1 MDRHIDFSTI
11 ESIFHLRNSSK
22 NVYFS
27 KSNMEVNNSYW
38 IKDWIKDLQKEGRI
52 TFSHKEVKD
61 RFTALT
67 EPAMRNALNRLA
79 TKGEIVSVWKGFYV
93 IVALKYAIRKM
104 VPPVLYIDDL
114 MKFLNRPYYV
124 GLLNAASFYGS
135 AHQQPQDFFVL
146 SKPPAL
152 RDTTKKGIRIN
163 FISRKEIPTDLLQS
177 FKTETGYVLVSSPE
191 LTAADL
197 ITYQREV
204 GGLNRVST
212 ILNEL
217 AETLHIDILNEKF
230 FENVPVSTIQR
241 LGYLFEE
248 VLQQT
253 KLANKLLKKAK
264 EYGYTFQKISLK
276 SGNQTEGCA
285 IDSKWKI
292 TINEEIVIDEF
303 NAHFTV

>member
-1 MDRHIDFSTI
+1 MK
-11 ESIFHLRNSSK
+11 E
-22 NVYFS
+22 
-27 KSNMEVNNSYW
+27 NNSYW
-38 IKDWIKDLQKEGRI
+38 IKDWIKDLQKLGRI

-61 RFTALT
+61 RFPTLT
-67 EPAMRNALNRLA
+67 EPARRNALNRLA

-114 MKFLNRPYYV
+114 MKYLNRTYYV
-124 GLLNAASFYGS
+124 GLLNAAAFYGS

-163 FISRKEIPTDLLQS
+163 FISRKEIPTSLLQS

-217 AETLHIDILNEKF
+217 AESLHMNILNEIF
-230 FENVPVSTIQR
+230 FANVPVSTIQR
-241 LGYLFEE
+241 LGFLLEK
-248 VLQQT
+248 VLEQT
-253 KLANKLLKKAK
+253 KLANKLLEKAK
-264 EYGYTFQKISLK
+264 ENGYTFQKISLK
-276 SGNQTEGCA
+276 SGNKTEGCA

-292 TINEEIVIDEF
+292 IINEEIEIDQ
-303 NAHFTV
+303 